1 MIIGGYHQFCI
12 PSVCLYTTCKHLRGA
27 RVRITN
33 THTNNPSDARKR
45 VPIIPAPGGMCEPWC
60 AAYLVV
66 RTLLLVLTVWL
77 GLGGELAQTAK
88 SPLRY
93 ASFPGGGRTYDQSL
107 PPKVWGA
114 RIMPRSNTVE
124 GNASMVG
131 QDNSCRRSEH
141 AQDLLH
147 FKAMATSIPPGTQD
161 AQHRILTFAIL
172 AFCDRTCREQ
182 RCRSNVTE
190 MWFSDFLHQT

>member
-1 MIIGGYHQFCI
+1 MMLWFVRSTSNNLEVECSARNDSSGYPTCPSDRYISRQRRTTTTVIIGGYHNISI
-12 PSVCLYTTCKHLRGA
+12 PPVGLYTCKHLRGA

-45 VPIIPAPGGMCEPWC
+45 VPTIPAPGGMCEPWC

-88 SPLRY
+88 FPLHY
-93 ASFPGGGRTYDQSL
+93 ATSVPGGGRTYDQSL

-131 QDNSCRRSEH
+131 QDNFCHRRSN
-141 AQDLLH
+141 
-147 FKAMATSIPPGTQD
+147 M
-161 AQHRILTFAIL
+161 
-172 AFCDRTCREQ
+172 
-182 RCRSNVTE
+182 
-190 MWFSDFLHQT
+190 